1 MVMIK
6 VWINKPKNKVLKA
19 FSKFEEKLFMMRDFD
34 PFPDDKNVPDPY
46 YGGMHGFEKVYEIVE
61 RSCDQLL
68 NELVKAIKN

>member
-1 MVMIK
+1 
-6 VWINKPKNKVLKA
+6 
-19 FSKFEEKLFMMRDFD
+19 MMRDFD

-46 YGGMHGFEKVYEIVE
+46 YGRMHGFEKVYEIVE